1 MIFLYYI
8 QETDK
13 PVLVARIFNIVEII
27 EDKIILPVNYGEVL
41 DDKKARILAKKI
53 KKILD
58 KSRL

>member
-1 MIFLYYI
+1 MYYI
-8 QETDK
+8 QETHK
-13 PVLVARIFNIVEII
+13 PVFVARIFNIVEII

>member
-1 MIFLYYI
+1 MYYI